1 MKERED
7 RIAEKRRQQPREEL
21 VRKWNK
27 AQGRHSKHYWSQE
40 TIDLVY
46 VDAREPSEP
55 AAVRTPPE
63 WLRELLKLRER
74 AIGEGMPLLSAN
86 EINEEVAQRR
96 GFR

>member
-21 VRKWNK
+21 IRKWRK

-46 VDAREPSEP
+46 VDARELH
-55 AAVRTPPE
+55 RH
-63 WLRELLKLRER
+63 LRNAFDDLRVSDEQ
-74 AIGEGMPLLSAN
+74 P
-86 EINEEVAQRR
+86 
-96 GFR
+96 